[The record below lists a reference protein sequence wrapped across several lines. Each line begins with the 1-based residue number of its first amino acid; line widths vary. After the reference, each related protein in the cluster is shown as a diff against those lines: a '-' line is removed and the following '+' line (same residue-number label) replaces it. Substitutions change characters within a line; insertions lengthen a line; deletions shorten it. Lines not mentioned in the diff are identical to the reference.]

1 MNDLQGKVRRTIE
14 AHGLLRPR
22 DTVVIAVSGGPDSVA
37 LLHLLTALRSEYDL
51 TLHVA
56 HLNHQLRLDAPEDA
70 EFVQG
75 LASQLDLPVHI
86 ASVNVRALAAE
97 KKLSL
102 EEAGRQARYAMYARV
117 AATVGASRV
126 ATGHTRDDQIE
137 TVAMRL
143 LQNAPWGVLAGIP
156 VVRPLGSVMVV
167 RPLLEALRAQIVEY
181 LHAQRLPWRVDPSNR
196 DQRFVRN
203 WVRETW
209 LPSLDTR
216 APQGRLLLWEIGE
229 AAQDADRLLWTAAA
243 RVVEGAKRTRSTFT
257 FPLEALQGLPPEV
270 VRRAM
275 RLAIRQIE
283 GTELLPRDV
292 SAVGRRDIVSC
303 RVGQE
308 VRVGRCTLRRGYK
321 TVEVAVVGADVMST
335 YVLPVPGQ
343 IDARDFGVV
352 VTAEVLDR
360 ALLPNAVSGR
370 SDAVYLDAHAVGATV
385 GVRSWRHGDR
395 VAPLGLRGS
404 KKVHDIF
411 VDGKVPRWQRSR
423 VPLVTDARGQ
433 ILWIVG
439 HTIADS
445 AKITSA
451 STQVVQ
457 LRVGLQG
464 SH

>member
-14 AHGLLRPR
+14 THGLLRPR

-37 LLHLLTALRSEYDL
+37 LLHLLTAMRTEYDL
-51 TLHVA
+51 TLHIA
-56 HLNHQLRLDAPEDA
+56 HLNHQLRPDAGEDA
-70 EFVQG
+70 EFVRE
-75 LASQLDLPVHI
+75 LASQLGLPVHI
-86 ASVNVRALAAE
+86 ASVDIRALATD

-102 EEAGRQARYAMYARV
+102 EEAGRQARYALYARV
-117 AATVGASRV
+117 AAATGASRV
-126 ATGHTRDDQIE
+126 ATGHTRDDQVE

-156 VVRPLGSVMVV
+156 VARPLGSVTVV
-167 RPLLEALRAQIVEY
+167 RPLLESLRAQIVEY
-181 LHAQRLPWRVDPSNR
+181 LHAQRLTWRVDPSNR

-216 APQGRLLLWEIGE
+216 APQGRRLLWEIGA
-229 AAQDADRLLWTAAA
+229 AAQGADRLLWAAAA
-243 RVVEGAKRTRSTFT
+243 RVVEGATQTRSTFT
-257 FPLEALQGLPPEV
+257 FTLEALRGLPPEV

-275 RLAIRQIE
+275 RLAIRQIG

-292 SAVGRRDIVSC
+292 SAVGRFDIASC

-308 VRVGRCTLRRGYK
+308 MKVGRCTVRRGYE
-321 TVEVAVVGADVMST
+321 TVEVTVAGPDVMST
-335 YVLPVPGQ
+335 YGLPVPGR
-343 IDARDFGVV
+343 IDARDFGIV

-360 ALLPNAVSGR
+360 ASLPQVVSGR

-385 GVRSWRHGDR
+385 GVRSWRPGDR
-395 VAPLGLRGS
+395 VAPLGLGGS

-423 VPLVTDARGQ
+423 VPLVTDARGH

-451 STQVVQ
+451 STKVVQ
-457 LRVGLQG
+457 FRVGP
-464 SH
+464 

>member
-1 MNDLQGKVRRTIE
+1 MNDLQEKVRRTIE
-14 AHGLLRPR
+14 THGLLRPR

-37 LLHLLTALRSEYDL
+37 LLHLLMAMRPEYDL

-56 HLNHQLRLDAPEDA
+56 HLNHQLRPDAAEDA
-70 EFVQG
+70 EFVRG
-75 LASQLDLPVHI
+75 LVSQLDLPVHI
-86 ASVNVRALAAE
+86 ASADIRALATD

-102 EEAGRQARYAMYARV
+102 EEAGRQARYALYARV
-117 AATVGASRV
+117 AAATGASRV
-126 ATGHTRDDQIE
+126 ATGHTRDDQVE

-156 VVRPLGSVMVV
+156 VVRSLGAVMVV
-167 RPLLEALRAQIVEY
+167 RPLLEAPRAQIVEY
-181 LHAQRLPWRVDPSNR
+181 LHARRLIWRLDPSNR

-216 APQGRLLLWEIGE
+216 VPQGRRLLWEIGA
-229 AAQDADRLLWTAAA
+229 AAQDADRLLWAAA
-243 RVVEGAKRTRSTFT
+243 AQVVAGAKQTRSTITFT
-257 FPLEALQGLPPEV
+257 LEALQGLPPEV
-270 VRRAM
+270 IRRAM
-275 RLAIRQIE
+275 RLAIRQIG

-292 SAVGRRDIVSC
+292 SSVGRFDIASR

-308 VRVGRCTLRRGYK
+308 IRVGRCTVRRGYE
-321 TVEVAVVGADVMST
+321 TVEVTMAGPDVMST
-335 YVLPVPGQ
+335 YELSVPGRVV
-343 IDARDFGVV
+343 ARDFGVV
-352 VTAEVLDR
+352 VTAEVIDR
-360 ALLPNAVSGR
+360 ALLPQVVSGR
-370 SDAVYLDAHAVGATV
+370 SDAVYLDAHAVGAAV
-385 GVRSWRHGDR
+385 GVRSWRPGDR

-445 AKITSA
+445 AKITAA
-451 STQVVQ
+451 STRVVQ
-457 LRVGLQG
+457 LRVGP
-464 SH
+464 

>member
-1 MNDLQGKVRRTIE
+1 MMNDLQGQVRRTIE
-14 AHGLLRPR
+14 THGLLRPR

-37 LLHLLTALRSEYDL
+37 LLHLLTAMRTEYDL

-56 HLNHQLRLDAPEDA
+56 HLNHQLRPDAAEDA
-70 EFVQG
+70 EFVRG
-75 LASQLDLPVHI
+75 VASQLDLPVHI
-86 ASVNVRALAAE
+86 VSVDVRALATD
-97 KKLSL
+97 KRLSL
-102 EEAGRQARYAMYARV
+102 EEAGRQARYALYTRV
-117 AATVGASRV
+117 AAATGASRV
-126 ATGHTRDDQIE
+126 ATGHTRDDQVE

-156 VVRPLGSVMVV
+156 VARPLGSVTVV
-167 RPLLEALRAQIVEY
+167 RPLREAVRAQIVEY
-181 LHAQRLPWRVDPSNR
+181 LHARRLTWRVDPSNR

-216 APQGRLLLWEIGE
+216 APQGRRLLWEIGT
-229 AAQDADRLLWTAAA
+229 AAQDADRLLWAAAA
-243 RVVEGAKRTRSTFT
+243 RVVEGAKQTRSTVT
-257 FPLEALQGLPPEV
+257 FALQVLHGLPSEV
-270 VRRAM
+270 VGRAM
-275 RLAIRQIE
+275 RLAIRQIR

-292 SAVGRRDIVSC
+292 SAVGRFDITSR

-308 VRVGRCTLRRGYK
+308 MRVGRCAVRRGYETAEV
-321 TVEVAVVGADVMST
+321 TVVEPDVMSM
-335 YVLPVPGQ
+335 YDLPVPGR
-343 IDARDFGVV
+343 IDARAFGVV

-360 ALLPNAVSGR
+360 ALLPQVVSGR
-370 SDAVYLDAHAVGATV
+370 SDAVYLDAHAVGAAV
-385 GVRSWRHGDR
+385 GVRSWRPGDR

-451 STQVVQ
+451 STKVVQ
-457 LRVGLQG
+457 LRVGP
-464 SH
+464 

>member
-14 AHGLLRPR
+14 THGLLRSG

-37 LLHLLTALRSEYDL
+37 LLHLMTAMRTEYDL

-56 HLNHQLRLDAPEDA
+56 HLNHQLRPEAEEDT
-70 EFVQG
+70 EFVRG
-75 LASQLDLPVHI
+75 LASQLGLPVHV
-86 ASVNVRALAAE
+86 ASVDVRALATD

-102 EEAGRQARYAMYARV
+102 EDAGRQARYALYARV
-117 AATVGASRV
+117 AAAAGASRV
-126 ATGHTRDDQIE
+126 ATGHTRDDQVE

-156 VVRPLGSVMVV
+156 VARPLGSVTVV
-167 RPLLEALRAQIVEY
+167 RPLLEAPRAQIVEY
-181 LHAQRLPWRVDPSNR
+181 LHARRLVWRVDPTNR

-209 LPSLDTR
+209 LPSLDTQ
-216 APQGRLLLWEIGE
+216 APQGRRLLWEIG
-229 AAQDADRLLWTAAA
+229 AVAQDADRLLWAAA
-243 RVVEGAKRTRSTFT
+243 TRVSDAAKRTRSTITFT
-257 FPLEALQGLPPEV
+257 LEALQGLPPEV

-275 RLAIRQIE
+275 RLAIRQIG

-292 SAVGRRDIVSC
+292 RAVGRFDIASC

-308 VRVGRCTLRRGYK
+308 IRVGRCGVRRGYE
-321 TVEVAVVGADVMST
+321 TVEVTVAGPDVVRA
-335 YVLPVPGQ
+335 YELPVPGRV
-343 IDARDFGVV
+343 DARDFGVV

-360 ALLPNAVSGR
+360 ALLPQVVSGR
-370 SDAVYLDAHAVGATV
+370 SDAVYLDAHAVGAAV
-385 GVRSWRHGDR
+385 GVRSWRPGDR

-433 ILWIVG
+433 ILWVVG

-451 STQVVQ
+451 STKVVQ
-457 LRVGLQG
+457 LRVGP
-464 SH
+464 

>member
-14 AHGLLRPR
+14 THGLLRPR

-56 HLNHQLRLDAPEDA
+56 HLNHQLRPDAPEDA
-70 EFVQG
+70 EFVRG
-75 LASQLDLPVHI
+75 LASQLGLPVHI
-86 ASVNVRALAAE
+86 ASADVRALAAE

-102 EEAGRQARYAMYARV
+102 EEAGRQARYTMYARV
-117 AATVGASRV
+117 AATAGASRV
-126 ATGHTRDDQIE
+126 ATGHTRDDQVE

-143 LQNAPWGVLAGIP
+143 LQNAPWGPLAGIP
-156 VVRPLGSVMVV
+156 AVRPLGSVMVV
-167 RPLLEALRAQIVEY
+167 RPLFETFRGQIVEY
-181 LHAQRLPWRVDPSNR
+181 LHVQRLPWRVDPSNR

-209 LPSLDTR
+209 LPSLDTWV
-216 APQGRLLLWEIGE
+216 PQGRQLLWEIGE
-229 AAQDADRLLWTAAA
+229 AAQDADRLLWAAAA

-257 FPLEALQGLPPEV
+257 FPFDALHGLPPEV

-292 SAVGRRDIVSC
+292 SAVGRYDIASL

-308 VRVGRCTLRRGYK
+308 IRVGRCTVRRGYE
-321 TVEVAVVGADVMST
+321 TVEVAVAGPDVMST
-335 YVLPVPGQ
+335 YVLSVPGR

-360 ALLPNAVSGR
+360 ALLPQVVSGR
-370 SDAVYLDAHAVGATV
+370 SDAVYLDAHAVGAAV
-385 GVRSWRHGDR
+385 GVRSWRPGDR

-411 VDGKVPRWQRSR
+411 VDDKVPRWQRSR

-451 STQVVQ
+451 STKVVQ
-457 LRVGLQG
+457 LRVGL
-464 SH
+464 